1 VRGAVRGALDS
12 LGTAERDLLRSAV
25 QPGWI
30 APMLATLT
38 DRPFSDPD
46 WVYERKLDGERCLA
60 FTRGPD
66 VQLLS
71 RTRRS
76 LNATYPELVDALAGK
91 GAGDIV
97 LDGEVVAFTGTKT
110 SFSRLQQRLGI
121 ADEARARRSP
131 VRVHYYLFD
140 VVHLDGFDVTALPLR
155 ARKALLR
162 HAVDFE
168 DPIRYTP
175 HRNED
180 GERFFADA
188 CARGWEGLIAKRAA
202 APYVSRRSPAWLKFK
217 CAAAQ
222 EMVVGGFTEPSGTRI
237 GLGALLVGY
246 YEAGE
251 LRYAG
256 KVGTGYSGAVL
267 RDLRRLLD
275 ALERPSSPFAGSVR
289 ERGAHWVEPHLVVE
303 VAFSEWTPDGKL
315 RHPRF
320 VGVRSDKE
328 AADVC
333 RERPQAHLEARA

>member
-1 VRGAVRGALDS
+1 MTDWLDS
-12 LGTAERDLLRSAV
+12 LPAADRQLLRPAARPDWV
-25 QPGWI
+25 

-60 FTRGPD
+60 FAHGHD
-66 VQLLS
+66 VRLLS
-71 RTRRS
+71 RTRHS
-76 LNATYPELVDALAGK
+76 LRATYPELVDAIAAR
-91 GAGDIV
+91 GAGDMV
-97 LDGEVVAFTGTKT
+97 VDGEVVAFTGTRT

-121 ADEARARRSP
+121 ADAARARRSP

-140 VVHLDGFDVTALPLR
+140 VVHLDGYDLTALPLR

-162 HAVDFE
+162 RALRFE

-180 GERFFADA
+180 GEALFAHA
-188 CARGWEGLIAKRAA
+188 CARGWEGLVAKRAVA
-202 APYVSRRSPAWLKFK
+202 AYVSRRSQAWLKFK

-222 EMVVGGFTEPSGTRI
+222 EMVVGGFTEPSGTRV

-246 YEAGE
+246 YHDGE
-251 LRYAG
+251 LVYAG
-256 KVGTGYSGAVL
+256 KVGTGYSEAAL
-267 RDLRRLLD
+267 HDLRRRLD
-275 ALERPSSPFAGSVR
+275 ALARASSPFRRPVR
-289 ERGAHWVEPHLVVE
+289 ERGAHWVDPQLVAQ

-320 VGVRSDKE
+320 VGMRTDKPP
-328 AADVC
+328 ADVR
-333 RERPQAHLEARA
+333 RERPQAPSGPGATP